1 MSAPRSW
8 LLERETPKS
17 HHAGMKAAI
26 LLFPGAEELDAL
38 APFEALQSAARLGAS
53 LEVAL
58 VSVGDPAPLRLARG
72 AVVIPAAK
80 FSGVDLL
87 IVPGGG
93 WADHSAEG
101 ARAEAQRP
109 ATLDLVRAAAASG
122 ATLAAVCT
130 GTLILASAGLLR
142 GRPAITHHSAIDDLA
157 AFGAE
162 VVRAR
167 VVDDG
172 DVVTCG
178 GVTSGLDLALWL
190 VERFFGAE
198 LSAKV
203 EDYLEYERRGP
214 IWRDGAL
221 R

>member
-1 MSAPRSW
+1 
-8 LLERETPKS
+8 
-17 HHAGMKAAI
+17 MKAAI

-38 APFEALQSAARLGAS
+38 APFEVLKVAARFGAD
-53 LEVAL
+53 LEVTLAG
-58 VSVGDPAPLRLARG
+58 VGDPAPLRLAHG
-72 AVVIPAAK
+72 AVVVPDEK

-87 IVPGGG
+87 VVPGGG
-93 WADHSAEG
+93 WVDHSAEG
-101 ARAEAQRP
+101 ARAEARRP
-109 ATLDLVRAAAASG
+109 ATLALLRAAAQSG

-130 GTLILASAGLLR
+130 GAMILASAGLLH
-142 GRPAITHHSAIDDLA
+142 GRPAITHHSARADLG

-172 DVVTCG
+172 EIVTSG

-198 LSAKV
+198 LSAKA
-203 EDYLEYERRGP
+203 EDYLEYARRGP